1 MNKENLSWW
10 LSFLF
15 SGLVS
20 YCLWLWMSPGWNP
33 EYLFPGTLFAVML
46 SFTGVFGATLH
57 MQRYS
62 DRFIAPRVSGARCSV
77 FSAICC
83 LCMGAG
89 NGILFTGLSRYSLY
103 EHH

>member
-62 DRFIAPRVSGARCSV
+62 DRFIAPV
-77 FSAICC
+77 F
-83 LCMGAG
+83 LVLGV
-89 NGILFTGLSRYSLY
+89 LFSLLFVVYVWGLAMVFYSQD
-103 EHH
+103 

>member
-46 SFTGVFGATLH
+46 SFTGVFWVALH
-57 MQRYS
+57 MQQYS
-62 DRFIAPRVSGARCSV
+62 DRLRTPCFWRSVFCSHWLLFPVSG
-77 FSAICC
+77 
-83 LCMGAG
+83 
-89 NGILFTGLSRYSLY
+89 
-103 EHH
+103 